1 MKKLFILL
9 LLAISATAN
18 AVEVSENDTLTILK
32 PKKVRIITGDS
43 IQKIKVYGREGEDKY
58 TYESKILLVD
68 SNYVSE
74 QSINKETWSFDFVKS
89 KSHGTGYPLKQKNL
103 SSRLGFGLCY
113 GANADY
119 KGPQSVGS
127 SWEIMWTIAEIEKYG
142 YGKHNGF
149 SIGFGVNWRNFR
161 MDGRS
166 KFVKLDDGTITEE
179 ALPAGYDNDFSRIK
193 VFSLTIPVMWKYRTK
208 SVTFGLGPVF
218 NINTYASIKNR
229 YWDADG
235 EKHKQIFK
243 KIHQRPI
250 TVDIMAE
257 VSFHNWFSIYGKFSP
272 MTILNSTYANDV
284 NFQPVS
290 FGIYF

>member
-9 LLAISATAN
+9 LMAISATAN
-18 AVEVSENDTLTILK
+18 AAENDTLTILK
-32 PKKVRIITGDS
+32 PRKVRIITGDS

-74 QSINKETWSFDFVKS
+74 ESINKDTWTFDFIKS
-89 KSHGTGYPLKQKNL
+89 KSHGTGYPLKQRNL

-161 MDGRS
+161 IDGRS

-179 ALPAGYDNDFSRIK
+179 GLPAGYDNDFSRIK

-208 SVTFGLGPVF
+208 QVTFGLGPVF

>member
-149 SIGFGVNWRNFR
+149 SIGFGINWRNFR

-235 EKHKQIFK
+235 EKHKQMFK

>member
-9 LLAISATAN
+9 LMAISATAN
-18 AVEVSENDTLTILK
+18 AAEVAENDTLTILK
-32 PKKVRIITGDS
+32 PRKVRIITGDS

-74 QSINKETWSFDFVKS
+74 ESINKDTWTFDFIKS
-89 KSHGTGYPLKQKNL
+89 KSHGTGYPLKQRNL

-161 MDGRS
+161 IDGRS

-179 ALPAGYDNDFSRIK
+179 GLPAGYDNDFSRIK

-208 SVTFGLGPVF
+208 SVTFGLGPVL

-229 YWDADG
+229 FWDADG
-235 EKHKQIFK
+235 EKHKQMFK

>member
-9 LLAISATAN
+9 LMAISATAN
-18 AVEVSENDTLTILK
+18 AAEVAENDTLTILK
-32 PKKVRIITGDS
+32 PRKVRIITGDS

-74 QSINKETWSFDFVKS
+74 ESINKDTWTFDFIKS
-89 KSHGTGYPLKQKNL
+89 KSHGTGYPLKQRNL

-161 MDGRS
+161 IDGRS

-179 ALPAGYDNDFSRIK
+179 GLPAGYDNDFSRIK

-208 SVTFGLGPVF
+208 QVTFGLGPVF

>member
-9 LLAISATAN
+9 LLAISAIAN
-18 AVEVSENDTLTILK
+18 AAEVAENDTLTILK
-32 PKKVRIITGDS
+32 PRKVRIITGDS

-74 QSINKETWSFDFVKS
+74 ESINKDTWTFDFIKS
-89 KSHGTGYPLKQKNL
+89 KSHGTGYPLKQRNL

-149 SIGFGVNWRNFR
+149 SIGFGDNWRNFR
-161 MDGRS
+161 IDGRS

-179 ALPAGYDNDFSRIK
+179 GLPTGYDNDFSRIK

-208 SVTFGLGPVF
+208 QVTFGLGPVL
-218 NINTYASIKNR
+218 NINTSASIKNR
-229 YWDADG
+229 
-235 EKHKQIFK
+235 
-243 KIHQRPI
+243 
-250 TVDIMAE
+250 
-257 VSFHNWFSIYGKFSP
+257 
-272 MTILNSTYANDV
+272 
-284 NFQPVS
+284 
-290 FGIYF
+290 

>member
-18 AVEVSENDTLTILK
+18 AVEVLENDTLTILK

-161 MDGRS
+161 IDGRS

-179 ALPAGYDNDFSRIK
+179 GLPAGYDNDFSRIK

-208 SVTFGLGPVF
+208 QVTFGLGPVF

>member
-18 AVEVSENDTLTILK
+18 AVEVLENDTLTILK

-74 QSINKETWSFDFVKS
+74 ESINKDTWTFDFIKS
-89 KSHGTGYPLKQKNL
+89 KSHGTGYPLKQRNL

-161 MDGRS
+161 IDGRS
-166 KFVKLDDGTITEE
+166 KFVKLDDGTIIEE
-179 ALPAGYDNDFSRIK
+179 GLPAGYDNDFSRIK

-208 SVTFGLGPVF
+208 QVTFGLGPVF

-272 MTILNSTYANDV
+272 MTIFNSTYANDV

>member
-18 AVEVSENDTLTILK
+18 AVEVLENDTLTILK
-32 PKKVRIITGDS
+32 PRKVRIITGDS

-74 QSINKETWSFDFVKS
+74 ESINKDTWTFDFIKS
-89 KSHGTGYPLKQKNL
+89 KSHGTGYPLKQRNL

-161 MDGRS
+161 IDGRS

-179 ALPAGYDNDFSRIK
+179 GLPTGYDNDFSRIK

-208 SVTFGLGPVF
+208 QVTFGLGPVF

>member
-32 PKKVRIITGDS
+32 PRKVRIITGDS

-74 QSINKETWSFDFVKS
+74 ESINKDTWTFDFIKS
-89 KSHGTGYPLKQKNL
+89 KSHGTGYPLKQRNL

-161 MDGRS
+161 IDGRS

-179 ALPAGYDNDFSRIK
+179 GLPAGYDNDFSRIK

-208 SVTFGLGPVF
+208 QVTFGLGPVF

-235 EKHKQIFK
+235 EKHKQMFK

>member
-32 PKKVRIITGDS
+32 PKKIRIITGDS

-89 KSHGTGYPLKQKNL
+89 KSHGTGYPLKQNNL
-103 SSRLGFGLCY
+103 STRLGFGLCY

-149 SIGFGVNWRNFR
+149 SIGFGINWRNFR

-208 SVTFGLGPVF
+208 QVTFGLGPVF

-235 EKHKQIFK
+235 EKHKQMFK

>member
-74 QSINKETWSFDFVKS
+74 ESINKDTWTFDFIKS
-89 KSHGTGYPLKQKNL
+89 KSHGTGYPLKQRNL

-208 SVTFGLGPVF
+208 QVTFGLGPVF

>member
-18 AVEVSENDTLTILK
+18 AVEVLENDTLTILK

-74 QSINKETWSFDFVKS
+74 ESINKDTWTFDFIKS
-89 KSHGTGYPLKQKNL
+89 KSHGTGYPLKQRNL

-161 MDGRS
+161 IDGRS

-179 ALPAGYDNDFSRIK
+179 GLPAGYDNDFSRIK

-208 SVTFGLGPVF
+208 QVTFGLGPVF

-229 YWDADG
+229 FWDADG
-235 EKHKQIFK
+235 EKHKQMFK

>member
-9 LLAISATAN
+9 LMAISATAN
-18 AVEVSENDTLTILK
+18 AAENDTLTILK
-32 PKKVRIITGDS
+32 PRKVRIITGDS

-74 QSINKETWSFDFVKS
+74 ESINKDTWTFDFIKS
-89 KSHGTGYPLKQKNL
+89 KSHGTGYPLKQRIL

-161 MDGRS
+161 IDGRS

-179 ALPAGYDNDFSRIK
+179 GLPAGYDNDFSRIK

-208 SVTFGLGPVF
+208 QVTFGFGPVF

>member
-9 LLAISATAN
+9 LMAISATAN
-18 AVEVSENDTLTILK
+18 AAENDTLTILK
-32 PKKVRIITGDS
+32 PRKVRIITGDS

-74 QSINKETWSFDFVKS
+74 ESINKDTWTFDFIKS
-89 KSHGTGYPLKQKNL
+89 KSHGTGYPLKQRNL

-149 SIGFGVNWRNFR
+149 SIGFGINWRNFR

-179 ALPAGYDNDFSRIK
+179 NLPAGYDNDFSRIK

-208 SVTFGLGPVF
+208 QVTFGLGPVF

>member
-18 AVEVSENDTLTILK
+18 AVEVLENDTLTILK
-32 PKKVRIITGDS
+32 PRKVRIITGDS

-74 QSINKETWSFDFVKS
+74 ESINKDTWTFDFIKS
-89 KSHGTGYPLKQKNL
+89 KSHGTGYPLKQRNL

-161 MDGRS
+161 IDGRS

-179 ALPAGYDNDFSRIK
+179 GLPAGYDNDFSRIK

-208 SVTFGLGPVF
+208 SVTFGLGPVL

-235 EKHKQIFK
+235 EKHKQMFK

>member
-9 LLAISATAN
+9 LMAISATAN
-18 AVEVSENDTLTILK
+18 AAENDTLTILK
-32 PKKVRIITGDS
+32 PRKVRIITGDS

-74 QSINKETWSFDFVKS
+74 ESINKDTWTFDFIKS
-89 KSHGTGYPLKQKNL
+89 KSHGTGYPMKQRNL

-161 MDGRS
+161 IDGRS

-208 SVTFGLGPVF
+208 QVTFGLGPVF

>member
-1 MKKLFILL
+1 M
-9 LLAISATAN
+9 
-18 AVEVSENDTLTILK
+18 
-32 PKKVRIITGDS
+32 
-43 IQKIKVYGREGEDKY
+43 YGREGEDKY

-74 QSINKETWSFDFVKS
+74 ESINKDTWTFDFIKS
-89 KSHGTGYPLKQKNL
+89 KSHGTGYPLKQRNL

-161 MDGRS
+161 IDGRS

-179 ALPAGYDNDFSRIK
+179 GLPAGYDNDFSRIK

-208 SVTFGLGPVF
+208 QVTFGLGPVF

>member
-43 IQKIKVYGREGEDKY
+43 IQKIKVYGREGDDKY

-149 SIGFGVNWRNFR
+149 SIGFGINWRNFR

-208 SVTFGLGPVF
+208 QVTFGLGPVF

-235 EKHKQIFK
+235 EKHKEMFK

>member
-9 LLAISATAN
+9 LLAISAIAN
-18 AVEVSENDTLTILK
+18 AAEVAENDTLTILK
-32 PKKVRIITGDS
+32 PRKVRIITGDS

-74 QSINKETWSFDFVKS
+74 ESINKDTWTFDFIKS
-89 KSHGTGYPLKQKNL
+89 KSHGTGYPLKQRNL

-161 MDGRS
+161 IDGRS

-179 ALPAGYDNDFSRIK
+179 NLPAGYDNDFSRIK

-208 SVTFGLGPVF
+208 QVTFGLGPVF

>member
-149 SIGFGVNWRNFR
+149 SIGFGINWRNFR
-161 MDGRS
+161 IDGRS

-179 ALPAGYDNDFSRIK
+179 GLPAGYDNDFSRIK

-208 SVTFGLGPVF
+208 SVTFGLGPVL

>member
-1 MKKLFILL
+1 MKKLFIMM
-9 LLAISATAN
+9 LLAVSATAS
-18 AVEVSENDTLTILK
+18 ATEVADNDTLTILK
-32 PKKVRIITGDS
+32 PQKVRIITGDS
-43 IQKIKVYGREGEDKY
+43 IQKIKVYGRENDSQY
-58 TYESKILLVD
+58 RYESKILLVD

-149 SIGFGVNWRNFR
+149 SIGFGINWRNFR

-208 SVTFGLGPVF
+208 QVTFGLGPVF

>member
-208 SVTFGLGPVF
+208 QVTFGLGPVF

-229 YWDADG
+229 FWDADG
-235 EKHKQIFK
+235 EKHKEMFK

-272 MTILNSTYANDV
+272 MTILNSTYAKDV

-290 FGIYF
+290 VGVYF

>member
-18 AVEVSENDTLTILK
+18 AVEVLENDTLTILK

-43 IQKIKVYGREGEDKY
+43 IQKIKVYGREGDDKY

-149 SIGFGVNWRNFR
+149 SIGFGINWRNFR

-208 SVTFGLGPVF
+208 SVTFGLGPVL

-229 YWDADG
+229 FWDADG
-235 EKHKQIFK
+235 EKHKQMFK

>member
-149 SIGFGVNWRNFR
+149 SIGFGINWRNFR

-208 SVTFGLGPVF
+208 QVTFGLGPVF

-229 YWDADG
+229 FWDADG
-235 EKHKQIFK
+235 EKHKEMFK

-257 VSFHNWFSIYGKFSP
+257 LSFHNWFSIYGKFSP

>member
-18 AVEVSENDTLTILK
+18 AVEVLENDTLTILK

-74 QSINKETWSFDFVKS
+74 ESINKDTWTFDFIKS
-89 KSHGTGYPLKQKNL
+89 KSHGTGYPLKQRNL

-161 MDGRS
+161 IDGRS

-179 ALPAGYDNDFSRIK
+179 NLPAGYDNDFSRIK

-208 SVTFGLGPVF
+208 QVTFGLGPVF

-235 EKHKQIFK
+235 EKHKQMFK

>member
-18 AVEVSENDTLTILK
+18 AAENDTLTILK
-32 PKKVRIITGDS
+32 PRKVRIITGDS

-74 QSINKETWSFDFVKS
+74 ESINKDTWTFDFIKS
-89 KSHGTGYPLKQKNL
+89 KSHGTGYPLKQRNL

-161 MDGRS
+161 IDGRS

-179 ALPAGYDNDFSRIK
+179 GLPAGYDNDFSRIK

-208 SVTFGLGPVF
+208 QVTFGLGPVF

>member
-9 LLAISATAN
+9 LLAISAIAN
-18 AVEVSENDTLTILK
+18 AAEVAENDTLTILK
-32 PKKVRIITGDS
+32 PRKVRIITGDS

-74 QSINKETWSFDFVKS
+74 ESINKDTWTFDFIKS
-89 KSHGTGYPLKQKNL
+89 KSHGTGYPMKQRNL

-161 MDGRS
+161 IDGRS

-179 ALPAGYDNDFSRIK
+179 GLPAGYDNDFSRIK

-208 SVTFGLGPVF
+208 QVTFGLGPVL

>member
-43 IQKIKVYGREGEDKY
+43 IQKIKVYGREGDDKY

-149 SIGFGVNWRNFR
+149 SIGFGINWRNFR
-161 MDGRS
+161 IDGRS

-208 SVTFGLGPVF
+208 QVTFGLGPVF

>member
-43 IQKIKVYGREGEDKY
+43 IQKIKVYGREGDDKY

-161 MDGRS
+161 IDGRS

-179 ALPAGYDNDFSRIK
+179 GLPAGYDNDFSRIK

-208 SVTFGLGPVF
+208 QVTFGLGPVF

>member
-149 SIGFGVNWRNFR
+149 SIGFGINWRNFR

-208 SVTFGLGPVF
+208 QVTFGLGPVF

-272 MTILNSTYANDV
+272 MTILNSTYANDI

>member
-89 KSHGTGYPLKQKNL
+89 RSHGTGYPLKQNNL
-103 SSRLGFGLCY
+103 STRLGFGLCY

-149 SIGFGVNWRNFR
+149 SIGFGINWRNFR

-208 SVTFGLGPVF
+208 QVTFGLGPVF

-229 YWDADG
+229 FWDADG
-235 EKHKQIFK
+235 EKHKEMFK

>member
-9 LLAISATAN
+9 LMAISATVN
-18 AVEVSENDTLTILK
+18 AAEVAENDTLTILK
-32 PKKVRIITGDS
+32 PRKVRIITGDS

-74 QSINKETWSFDFVKS
+74 ESINKDTWTFDFIKS
-89 KSHGTGYPLKQKNL
+89 KGHGTGYPMKQRNL

-161 MDGRS
+161 IDGRS

-179 ALPAGYDNDFSRIK
+179 GLPAGYDNDFSRIK

-208 SVTFGLGPVF
+208 QVTFGLGPVL

-229 YWDADG
+229 FWDADG
-235 EKHKQIFK
+235 EKHKQMFK

-272 MTILNSTYANDV
+272 MTIFNSTYANDV

>member
-18 AVEVSENDTLTILK
+18 AVEVLENDTLTILK

-74 QSINKETWSFDFVKS
+74 ESINKDTWTFDFIKS
-89 KSHGTGYPLKQKNL
+89 KSHGTGYPLKQRNL

-161 MDGRS
+161 IDGRS

-179 ALPAGYDNDFSRIK
+179 GLPAGYDNDFSRIK

-208 SVTFGLGPVF
+208 SVTLGLGPVL
-218 NINTYASIKNR
+218 NINTYANIKNR
-229 YWDADG
+229 YWDAEG

>member
-18 AVEVSENDTLTILK
+18 AVEVLENDTLTILK

-74 QSINKETWSFDFVKS
+74 ESINKDTWTFDFIKS
-89 KSHGTGYPLKQKNL
+89 KSHGTGYPMKQRNL

-161 MDGRS
+161 IDGRS

-179 ALPAGYDNDFSRIK
+179 GLPAGYDNDFSRIK

-208 SVTFGLGPVF
+208 QVTFGLGPVF

>member
-74 QSINKETWSFDFVKS
+74 ESINKDTWTFDFIKS
-89 KSHGTGYPLKQKNL
+89 KSHGTGYPLKQRNL

-161 MDGRS
+161 IDGRS

-179 ALPAGYDNDFSRIK
+179 GLPAGYDNDFSRIK

-208 SVTFGLGPVF
+208 QVTFGLGPVF

-235 EKHKQIFK
+235 EKHKQMFK

>member
-18 AVEVSENDTLTILK
+18 AAENDTLTILK
-32 PKKVRIITGDS
+32 PRKVRIITGDS

-74 QSINKETWSFDFVKS
+74 ESINKDTWTFDFIKS
-89 KSHGTGYPLKQKNL
+89 KSHGTGYPLKQRNL

-161 MDGRS
+161 IDGRS

-179 ALPAGYDNDFSRIK
+179 GLPAGYDNDFSRIK

-208 SVTFGLGPVF
+208 QVTFGLGPVF

-272 MTILNSTYANDV
+272 MTILNSTYAHDV

>member
-18 AVEVSENDTLTILK
+18 AAEVAENDTLTILK
-32 PKKVRIITGDS
+32 PRKVRIITGDS

-74 QSINKETWSFDFVKS
+74 ESINKDTWTFDFIKS
-89 KSHGTGYPLKQKNL
+89 KSHGTGYPLKQRNL

-161 MDGRS
+161 IDGRS

-179 ALPAGYDNDFSRIK
+179 GLPAGYDNDFSRIK

-272 MTILNSTYANDV
+272 MTILNSAYANDV

>member
-43 IQKIKVYGREGEDKY
+43 IQKIKVYGREGDDKY

-149 SIGFGVNWRNFR
+149 SIGFGINWRNFR

-208 SVTFGLGPVF
+208 QVTFGLGPVF

-229 YWDADG
+229 FWDADG
-235 EKHKQIFK
+235 EKHKEMFK